1 MIFDHFIA
9 AVLTNEMFGLLS
21 VRNGFVRSKDDGT
34 PTVALTSDDQ
44 IVAFNISSEIIT
56 APNDIF
62 NLLSI
67 GNILDQTLILRYETY
82 PYRDN
87 RTLYHFNNKITK

>member
-1 MIFDHFIA
+1 MYSCYNDCSPEVIKGLTELILLLKE
-9 AVLTNEMFGLLS
+9 VLTNEMYGLLS
-21 VRNGFVRSKDDGT
+21 VRNGFVRSKDDET

-62 NLLSI
+62 KYPSLS
-67 GNILDQTLILRYETY
+67 GTY
-82 PYRDN
+82 
-87 RTLYHFNNKITK
+87 KIKQ